1 MTVKS
6 NLKLA
11 HVSSAGRHAVNHL
24 CADFSKNGPTLLTVS
39 LSDHLNSSLNPSIF
53 DNQTLLSVFSG
64 SKLGRA
70 KEAGV
75 WKGSWA
81 TGGAGDR
88 SLARRW
94 RSSKTVAIVPKDLLS
109 SPMVVFPLFFLKTG
123 TTRGIP
129 LLMLDSAYFVQFDSD
144 KQVIPR
150 ASLSSPRGQLCVCP
164 HVRIG
169 GVHENRLLWLCAS
182 NCAS

>member
-1 MTVKS
+1 MRYHYYTPQFAQHGHLLNVQLFQLSQYQTNLPLKTLIFLVLLLYIPRNYARQYFGNLLHQLKVFLNSTVKS

-75 WKGSWA
+75 
-81 TGGAGDR
+81 
-88 SLARRW
+88 
-94 RSSKTVAIVPKDLLS
+94 
-109 SPMVVFPLFFLKTG
+109 
-123 TTRGIP
+123 
-129 LLMLDSAYFVQFDSD
+129 
-144 KQVIPR
+144 
-150 ASLSSPRGQLCVCP
+150 
-164 HVRIG
+164 
-169 GVHENRLLWLCAS
+169 
-182 NCAS
+182 